1 MSRLSEAVRIWNK
14 FASLRLPWDSSLK
27 RICKGSDAR
36 HEVGSRMWVDR
47 LAYLVLDLQRDS
59 QVLELS
65 VQIRSSTPT
74 GVAFARGMT
83 SKIRRKS
90 KSSWN
95 GWCKD
100 MSNRINQ
107 NHHQATPA
115 RHLNRSL
122 SVRVSA
128 QHATHTILGFAGGGV
143 GTGLVSHEASFLD
156 SPVYNMSLQEREWR
170 LDEVF

>member
-1 MSRLSEAVRIWNK
+1 VAGHPRAAAMPGTMSRLSEAVRIWNK

-74 GVAFARGMT
+74 GVAFA
-83 SKIRRKS
+83 
-90 KSSWN
+90 
-95 GWCKD
+95 
-100 MSNRINQ
+100 
-107 NHHQATPA
+107 
-115 RHLNRSL
+115 
-122 SVRVSA
+122 
-128 QHATHTILGFAGGGV
+128 
-143 GTGLVSHEASFLD
+143 
-156 SPVYNMSLQEREWR
+156 
-170 LDEVF
+170 